1 LPEPAICDAAGVA
14 TVTIDVPSGPLS
26 AYVSRPDR
34 PGPWPGV
41 VVVHDALGMS
51 QDLRNQ
57 ADWLSGEGYL
67 AAAPDLFRGRN
78 QTMCIVSVFRQASA
92 GHGPVFDDIDATRAW
107 LTAQGECTGAVGVIG
122 YCMGGGLAL
131 LVAPKGRFGASSV
144 NYGSARKQAYSA
156 DLLRGACPVVG
167 SFGGKDKILPGRAAR
182 LESALTSL
190 GVDHDVKEYPSAGHA
205 FLNDHEAAGDRLPI
219 LFRVMVKLTPGIGYD
234 EASARDARARIV
246 AFFDAHLK
254 H

>member
-1 LPEPAICDAAGVA
+1 VT
-14 TVTIDVPSGPLS
+14 TVTIEVPGRPLS

-41 VVVHDALGMS
+41 VVVHDVLGMS

-57 ADWLSGEGYL
+57 ADWLAGEGYL

-78 QTMCIVSVFRQASA
+78 GAVCMVSVIRQATA
-92 GHGPVFDDIDATRAW
+92 GHGPVFDDIDATRVW
-107 LTAQGECTGAVGVIG
+107 LTAQGECTGAVGIIG

-131 LVAPKGRFGASSV
+131 LAAPRGRFGASSV
-144 NYGSARKQAYSA
+144 NYGSARKQAYTA
-156 DLLRGACPVVG
+156 DFLRGACPVVG
-167 SFGGKDKILPGRAAR
+167 SFGGQDKILRGAAAR

-190 GVDHDVKEYPSAGHA
+190 GVDHDVKEYPAAGHA
-205 FLNDHEAAGDRLPI
+205 FLNDHEAVGDQMPI
-219 LFRVMVKLTPGIGYD
+219 LFRVMAKLTPGMGYHED
-234 EASARDARARIV
+234 SARDARARIV
-246 AFFDAHLK
+246 AFFGTHLK